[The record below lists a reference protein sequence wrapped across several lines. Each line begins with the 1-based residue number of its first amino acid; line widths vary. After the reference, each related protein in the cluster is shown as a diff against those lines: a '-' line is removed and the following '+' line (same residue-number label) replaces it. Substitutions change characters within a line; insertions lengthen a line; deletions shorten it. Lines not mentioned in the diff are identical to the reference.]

1 MESHREFELAIA
13 KQRGKLTVSTL
24 RNITN
29 KPTPY
34 TLRYGEKTVESQ
46 SERTSRQRRA
56 AI

>member
-1 MESHREFELAIA
+1 MECHRGFEVAIA

-24 RNITN
+24 CNITN

-34 TLRYGEKTVESQ
+34 TLRYGETTVESI
-46 SERTSRQRRA
+46 RKKTSWQRGP